1 MKKKQVLI
9 IANWIIVG
17 FVVLLST
24 VLLTLCSLI
33 KNRENNAKKAAE
45 EANIVKPNIVDF
57 FACSDYCP
65 LENSAYM
72 LKIYEGVT
80 DPDVCTTL
88 KGEYR
93 IIYGWTETKICV
105 VK

>member
-9 IANWIIVG
+9 IINWIIVG
-17 FVVLLST
+17 FVVLVCA
-24 VLLTLCSLI
+24 VLLTLCLLI
-33 KNRENNAKKAAE
+33 KNRDNNIKKAID
-45 EANIVKPNIVDF
+45 EAKIVKPNVVDF

-65 LENSAYM
+65 LEDSAYM

-80 DPDVCTTL
+80 DPDVCTSL